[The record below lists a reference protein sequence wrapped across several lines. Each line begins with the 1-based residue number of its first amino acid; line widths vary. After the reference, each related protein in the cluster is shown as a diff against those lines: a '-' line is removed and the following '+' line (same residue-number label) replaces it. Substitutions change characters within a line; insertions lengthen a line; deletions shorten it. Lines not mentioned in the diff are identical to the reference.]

1 MCRRVEKD
9 GKVMYYPHEKEL
21 TDQIIADCAKLDELY
36 FNANHM
42 DTFNLDFCTVD
53 YQNHPCIT
61 AQNIIESAQET
72 AGRRLSLYLMENFQW
87 DYLPRVYKLFETYG
101 NSFYLLS

>member
-1 MCRRVEKD
+1 MCRRVERD
-9 GKVMYYPHEKEL
+9 GKIMYYPHEKEL

-53 YQNHPCIT
+53 YKTVHISRHRISSSLRKKQQVVVFPSTSWKISNG
-61 AQNIIESAQET
+61 IIYLVYTSFLK
-72 AGRRLSLYLMENFQW
+72 RR
-87 DYLPRVYKLFETYG
+87 
-101 NSFYLLS
+101 